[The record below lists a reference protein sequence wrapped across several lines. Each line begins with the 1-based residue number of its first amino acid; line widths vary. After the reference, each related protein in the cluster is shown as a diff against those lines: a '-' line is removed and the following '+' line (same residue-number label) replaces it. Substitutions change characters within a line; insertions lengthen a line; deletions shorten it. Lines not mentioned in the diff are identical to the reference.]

1 MTQRPLD
8 ERIDEV
14 VLGLAS
20 DAEQAEIEALAA
32 ADPVVA
38 ARLERARARFGELDA
53 TADEVPLPEGLWT
66 RVAARL
72 DEAPAEPLE
81 SAGTVVPLA
90 ARNRGDKPADTRWRL
105 AALASLAASLVLAV
119 ALGWSLLTMPQP
131 TVVAVLLDAGGK
143 PVALVEGAADNTT
156 WITLL
161 DGAAVPQG
169 QVMQVWTKPTEE
181 GPPVSLGLLP
191 SGTGTR
197 LSVEGLPP
205 PRRDQLY
212 EITFEPE
219 GGSPTNLPTGPIHGK
234 GLAQQPI

>member
-1 MTQRPLD
+1 MTQRPLE

-20 DAEQAEIEALAA
+20 EAEHAEIEALAA
-32 ADPVVA
+32 ADPQVA

-53 TADEVPLPEGLWT
+53 TADEVPLPEGLWN

-72 DEAPAEPLE
+72 DEAPTAPAA
-81 SAGTVVPLA
+81 SHGNVVPLSA
-90 ARNRGDKPADTRWRL
+90 KARGRTDTDTRWRF

-212 EITFEPE
+212 EITFEPA